1 MRLAMRGT
9 VRATMRL
16 TTLLLLAM
24 LAVPLVGPADAR
36 VPGIAPSDILDAAI
50 GDWNKDGRD
59 DLALIAITDRD
70 DMQVGLYVYLR
81 EAETDGSLLTL
92 ALTVPDKIW
101 GGRGGDGGAFG
112 QEPSI
117 KALANGSIAITTQ
130 NYGIGRNRWE
140 HTLSLAY
147 RDGRFLVAGLT
158 FLAFDSLQEEEPLT
172 CDLNL
177 LTGRGI
183 VNDKPVRF
191 APLSLTLDRW
201 ETADGEDPGIRIC
214 RGRQ

>member
-1 MRLAMRGT
+1 
-9 VRATMRL
+9 MRL
-16 TTLLLLAM
+16 TTLLLLA
-24 LAVPLVGPADAR
+24 APLVGPAAAQTGDLR
-36 VPGIAPSDILDAAI
+36 PQDILDAAI

-92 ALTVPDKIW
+92 ALAVPDKIW

-117 KALANGSIAITTQ
+117 KALSNGSIAITTQ

-158 FLAFDSLQEEEPLT
+158 FHAFDSLQEEEPLT

-177 LTGRGI
+177 LTGRGV
-183 VNDKPVRF
+183 VNDTPVRF

-201 ETADGEDPGIRIC
+201 DTSDGEDPGIRIC
-214 RGRQ
+214 RGRK